1 MKTVFW
7 TAAMIAGFIYPA
19 WNNLAMAEEAK
30 TKKVCK
36 DAVDKA
42 GKAVKNKDGSTKQT
56 CKEIR
61 VHKKH
66 EGTAIPEKG
75 AKK

>member
-1 MKTVFW
+1 MKIVFY
-7 TAAMIAGFIYPA
+7 TAAMIAGMIYPA
-19 WNNLAMAEEAK
+19 WNNLAFAEEAK
-30 TKKVCK
+30 IKKVCK
-36 DAVDKA
+36 DVMDKS
-42 GKAVKNKDGSTKQT
+42 GKAVKNKDGTTKQT

>member
-1 MKTVFW
+1 
-7 TAAMIAGFIYPA
+7 MILGLIYPA
-19 WNNLAMAEEAK
+19 WNNQVFAEEVK

-36 DAVDKA
+36 DTMDKA

>member
-1 MKTVFW
+1 MKTVFY
-7 TAAMIAGFIYPA
+7 TAAMILGLIYPA
-19 WNNLAMAEEAK
+19 WNNQVFAEEAK

-36 DAVDKA
+36 DAMDKA

-75 AKK
+75 SKK

>member
-1 MKTVFW
+1 MKTVFY
-7 TAAMIAGFIYPA
+7 TAAMILGLVYPA
-19 WNNLAMAEEAK
+19 WNNQVFAEEVK

-36 DAVDKA
+36 DTMDKA

>member
-1 MKTVFW
+1 MKTVFYA
-7 TAAMIAGFIYPA
+7 AAMMLGLVYPA
-19 WNNLAMAEEAK
+19 WNNQVFAEEVK

-36 DAVDKA
+36 DAMDKA

>member
-7 TAAMIAGFIYPA
+7 TAAMIAGLVYPA
-19 WNNLAMAEEAK
+19 WNNSALAQEAK

-42 GKAVKNKDGSTKQT
+42 GKVAKNKDGSTKQT

>member
-1 MKTVFW
+1 
-7 TAAMIAGFIYPA
+7 
-19 WNNLAMAEEAK
+19 MAEEVK
-30 TKKVCK
+30 TKKICK

-42 GKAVKNKDGSTKQT
+42 GKAVKNKDGSAKQT

>member
-1 MKTVFW
+1 MKTTLY
-7 TAAMIAGFIYPA
+7 TATLILGLVYPA
-19 WNNLAMAEEAK
+19 WNNSVMAQEVK
-30 TKKVCK
+30 TKKICK

-42 GKAVKNKDGSTKQT
+42 GKAVKNKDGSAKQT

-66 EGTAIPEKG
+66 EGHTIPEKG

>member
-1 MKTVFW
+1 MKIAFY
-7 TAAMIAGFIYPA
+7 TAALIAGLVYPA
-19 WNNLAMAEEAK
+19 WNNLAFAEEAK

-36 DAVDKA
+36 DAMDKS
-42 GKAVKNKDGSTKQT
+42 GKAVKNKDGTTKQT

>member
-1 MKTVFW
+1 MKTVFY
-7 TAAMIAGFIYPA
+7 TAAMILGLIYPA
-19 WNNLAMAEEAK
+19 WNNQVFAEEVK

-36 DAVDKA
+36 DTMDKA

>member
-7 TAAMIAGFIYPA
+7 TAAMIAGLVYPA
-19 WNNLAMAEEAK
+19 WNNSAIAEEAK

>member
-1 MKTVFW
+1 MKTIFY
-7 TAAMIAGFIYPA
+7 TAALIAGLIYPA
-19 WNNLAMAEEAK
+19 WNNSVMAEEVK

-36 DAVDKA
+36 DTMDKA

>member
-1 MKTVFW
+1 MKIVFY
-7 TAAMIAGFIYPA
+7 TAALIAGMIYPA
-19 WNNLAMAEEAK
+19 WNNLAFAEEAK

-36 DAVDKA
+36 DVMDKS
-42 GKAVKNKDGSTKQT
+42 GKAVKNKDGTTKQT

>member
-1 MKTVFW
+1 
-7 TAAMIAGFIYPA
+7 MILGLVYPA
-19 WNNLAMAEEAK
+19 WNNQVFAEEVK

-36 DAVDKA
+36 DAMDKA